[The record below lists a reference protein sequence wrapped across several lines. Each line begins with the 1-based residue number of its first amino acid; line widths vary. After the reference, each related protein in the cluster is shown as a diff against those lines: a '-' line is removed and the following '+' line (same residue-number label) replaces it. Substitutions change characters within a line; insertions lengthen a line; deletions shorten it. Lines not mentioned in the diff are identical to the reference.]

1 MARHARAPLL
11 LALVATLAVAAA
23 SASAYAR
30 AAEDDT
36 ELLTGGDD
44 DVLGLGG
51 MLRGRRRLDDANA
64 TGLDGANATSV
75 DDGNATSID
84 AAVTFTW
91 TGFIGYAALSR
102 DIVPCSLPG
111 ASYYNCRPGAEA
123 NPYSRGCS
131 AITRCRG

>member
-11 LALVATLAVAAA
+11 LALVATLAVVAA

-30 AAEDDT
+30 AADAGT
-36 ELLTGGDD
+36 ELLIGDDD

-51 MLRGRRRLDDANA
+51 MFGGRRRLDDANA
-64 TGLDGANATSV
+64 TGLDDGNATSI

-84 AAVTFTW
+84 AAVTW
-91 TGFIGYAALSR
+91 AGFISYAALSR
-102 DIVPCSLPG
+102 DSVPCSLRG

-123 NPYSRGCS
+123 TPYSRGCS
-131 AITRCRG
+131 TITQCRG

>member
-30 AAEDDT
+30 AADADT
-36 ELLTGGDD
+36 ELLIGDDD

-51 MLRGRRRLDDANA
+51 MFGGRRRLDD
-64 TGLDGANATSV
+64 DNATSI

-84 AAVTFTW
+84 AAVTW
-91 TGFIGYAALSR
+91 AGFISYAALSR
-102 DIVPCSLPG
+102 DSVPCSLPG

-123 NPYSRGCS
+123 NPYSRDCS
-131 AITRCRG
+131 AITQCRG